1 MIVMHD
7 ALQGPVFLR
16 VQGYP
21 LERHEARAMSFTE
34 EYAHWQLPMNEV
46 NIICDIITD
55 NGRPED
61 QRVFSLVESR
71 LLRDCFSYKG
81 AAFL

>member
-1 MIVMHD
+1 MMHR

-46 NIICDIITD
+46 NIVCDVTTD
-55 NGRPED
+55 NGRPVY
-61 QRVFSLVESR
+61 Q
-71 LLRDCFSYKG
+71 K
-81 AAFL
+81 AFHWNKSNGC